1 MGFFSWLFK
10 RNKPQPKKLG
20 LALGSGGAKGYAEL
34 GVLRAFEEN
43 GVEFSVV
50 AGTSIGSIIGAFYA
64 DGYSS
69 TDILELLNQVDFSNV
84 LTGIPINM
92 DTSGIIK
99 VIEDNLGEKN
109 IEDLKKPFQTV
120 ATHLESGKEKVF
132 STGNLSVALASSSCM
147 PPFLKPVVIDRQRY
161 IDGAYVNSIPA
172 DLVKQMG
179 ADYIVGV
186 DLSLSDN
193 KTEGLSKLFPTY
205 KGQVENPKEQG
216 YKYSNVVLRPNLK
229 GFSSIS
235 IKRGKEMFDIGYQT
249 AIEQMPKILADI
261 KALNNKKG

>member
-92 DTSGIIK
+92 DG
-99 VIEDNLGEKN
+99 
-109 IEDLKKPFQTV
+109 
-120 ATHLESGKEKVF
+120 
-132 STGNLSVALASSSCM
+132 
-147 PPFLKPVVIDRQRY
+147 
-161 IDGAYVNSIPA
+161 
-172 DLVKQMG
+172 
-179 ADYIVGV
+179 
-186 DLSLSDN
+186 
-193 KTEGLSKLFPTY
+193 TEGFQAQNCIDFAQKIL
-205 KGQVENPKEQG
+205 G
-216 YKYSNVVLRPNLK
+216 
-229 GFSSIS
+229 
-235 IKRGKEMFDIGYQT
+235 FDIIFEDERLT
-249 AIEQMPKILADI
+249 SEEAEQRLRSRKIDFR
-261 KALNNKKG
+261 KNKGLVDMESACVILEQYLSRK